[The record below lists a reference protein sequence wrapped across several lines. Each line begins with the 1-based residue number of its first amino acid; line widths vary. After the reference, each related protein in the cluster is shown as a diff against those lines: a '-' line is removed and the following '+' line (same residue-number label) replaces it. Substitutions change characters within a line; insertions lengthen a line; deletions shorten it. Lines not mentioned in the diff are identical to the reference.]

1 MEERKSPEVL
11 VVEDQF
17 ATRMVAADAI
27 SDMGLCVREA
37 GDAEE
42 ALREM
47 NEHPDI
53 GVLFTD
59 LQMPGLMSGLDLA
72 EHVHKDWP
80 EVELIV
86 TSGGIKVEES
96 ELPDNGTFISK
107 PYQANR
113 LAEIVSQKVEDRL
126 SESDPASR

>member
-1 MEERKSPEVL
+1 MEEQRSPEVL

-17 ATRMVAADAI
+17 ATRMAAADAI

-37 GDAEE
+37 GDVEE

-47 NEHPDI
+47 HEHPEI

-59 LQMPGLMSGLDLA
+59 VEMPGLMSGLDLA

-80 EVELIV
+80 DVELIV
-86 TSGGIKVEES
+86 TSGGIKVDDS

-107 PYQANR
+107 PYQASR
-113 LAEIVSQKVEDRL
+113 LTEVVSQKVKDRL
-126 SESDPASR
+126 SDSDPVSR

>member
-47 NEHPDI
+47 NEHPKI

-59 LQMPGLMSGLDLA
+59 VQMPGLMSGLDLA
-72 EHVHKDWP
+72 EHVHKYWP